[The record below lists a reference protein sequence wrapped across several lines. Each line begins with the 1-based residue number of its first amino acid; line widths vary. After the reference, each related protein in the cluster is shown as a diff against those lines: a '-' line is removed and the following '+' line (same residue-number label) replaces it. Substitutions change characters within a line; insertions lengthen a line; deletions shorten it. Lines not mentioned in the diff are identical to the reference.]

1 MLNRSILEDGL
12 AQGSLV
18 GIDYHQVQSEF
29 QSSHRKLLWRL
40 GLLQD
45 FLSKEI
51 VDRDPLQLT
60 HSVVFDDHQVIQG
73 IGIDRYRLS

>member
-18 GIDYHQVQSEF
+18 GIDDYQVQSEF
-29 QSSHRKLLWRL
+29 QSSHWKLLWRL
-40 GLLQD
+40 DLLQD

-60 HSVVFDDHQVIQG
+60 RSVVFDDHQVIQG